1 MIEKVPIVG
10 NEMPDVHQCEDY
22 PCLENYDSLNSPSPH
37 SLVPAGVIGLTD
49 LMMLS
54 VSVFV

>member
-10 NEMPDVHQCEDY
+10 NEMPDVHPCEDY
-22 PCLENYDSLNSPSPH
+22 PYLENSDSLNSPRPH
-37 SLVPAGVIGLTD
+37 PLVPAGVIGLSD
-49 LMMLS
+49 MMMLS